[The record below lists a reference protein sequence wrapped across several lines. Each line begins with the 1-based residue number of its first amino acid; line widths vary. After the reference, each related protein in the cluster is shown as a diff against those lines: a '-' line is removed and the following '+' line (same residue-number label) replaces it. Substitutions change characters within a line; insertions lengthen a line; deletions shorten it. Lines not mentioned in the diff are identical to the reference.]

1 MSFTIQQIEQYAAS
15 KRFREGLAIP
25 SGKSIEFSMLGQ
37 GEYNINYLFTHPVNG
52 QKLVLRIN
60 TGSQMHLPDQ
70 IGYEYYALKLLENST
85 RTPKPYYL
93 DSENHLLVM
102 EYLPGRA
109 LDYRTDLKLAAEC
122 LAQIHSVS
130 VLENCHLLCPDDPLD
145 AMLNEC
151 QQMAEVYLR
160 SDKSEKKT
168 KEMLYRLLD
177 AAKKHGK
184 KEQQMSRC
192 IINTELNSGNF
203 LINPAYNFRP
213 RLVSTSPFTDTRPSW
228 ITSLASTPD
237 STRPAALTAC
247 PSLINSSCSL
257 NLIVS
262 IIFPFIQ
269 NLSDYCSSSK
279 HSS

>member
-25 SGKSIEFSMLGQ
+25 SEKSIKFSMLGQ
-37 GEYNINYLFTHPVNG
+37 GEYNINYLFTHPLNG

-130 VLENCHLLCPDDPLD
+130 VPEECWTRASRWQRFTCGRIRARKKQRKCSVACWMQQRSTAKRNNRCPD
-145 AMLNEC
+145 ASSI
-151 QQMAEVYLR
+151 R
-160 SDKSEKKT
+160 
-168 KEMLYRLLD
+168 
-177 AAKKHGK
+177 
-184 KEQQMSRC
+184 
-192 IINTELNSGNF
+192 NS
-203 LINPAYNFRP
+203 IPE
-213 RLVSTSPFTDTRPSW
+213 
-228 ITSLASTPD
+228 
-237 STRPAALTAC
+237 
-247 PSLINSSCSL
+247 
-257 NLIVS
+257 
-262 IIFPFIQ
+262 IF
-269 NLSDYCSSSK
+269 
-279 HSS
+279 